1 MIILP
6 LPSNLDTFYFSCLVT
21 VAGTSNALL
30 KRRGES
36 GHCCLIPGFHGKAC
50 SFSPLN
56 IILAVGLS

>member
-21 VAGTSNALL
+21 VAGTCNAVLN
-30 KRRGES
+30 RRGES
-36 GHCCLIPGFHGKAC
+36 RHCCLIPGFHGKAF
-50 SFSPLN
+50 SFSPLS